1 MCDFLSAAFSTTKST
16 VQNKKRSSF
25 ELGYG
30 DGDDSGTKKA
40 RCTESGRR
48 VTDPT
53 SCDQG
58 PHTRGQHRPG
68 PEAVPSDQRIQTDQ
82 LQAMNT
88 TTKKKFTFKSP
99 RGIRPSFSSN
109 SATVPSNSG
118 LSERMPLPSI
128 VTDFD
133 ESTDHNGSAK
143 LTGSGTHGEYTKDGN
158 TSKAHGYALDSLTAE
173 EIAVSCDLDQWS
185 DDDWSCDR
193 NLKKSGILGN
203 EGDPSSSCSG
213 QKSVLPSIE
222 KKVSE
227 NVRKAG
233 ELGNRQS
240 DNSLSGI
247 KSDGSK
253 DCKFLASS
261 ETNRY
266 SLGKNAV
273 VNSIHESVSANKE
286 SLDSSSF
293 NGVSPQT
300 VPHCSGRLRPQTVTP
315 STSKSCSDTKPL
327 FKNALGSQ
335 TLETPTCNN
344 KSSTI
349 QSSSNGLR
357 SQTVA
362 PSSSML
368 RLQTMETSGDP
379 STPQRVMPSIKKLGS
394 EGHTPWGEVQASSKK
409 KRKFPGPAGL
419 LPKLSKEAGLSDTR
433 LPSPCVP
440 TVVAKENKTPL
451 FPCSQSSQEV
461 FGGATWRAMLLEV
474 GKADYAAI
482 AAKYSLANI
491 VRKASQKLLPDGKV
505 PVVCA
510 VIESIQARE
519 AEASLQLRDPSG
531 TIQGTVHRQLVKEY
545 GTQLQLGSV
554 LVLRQVGVFSP
565 SARNHY
571 LNITPNNLVKIYSG
585 SSGGTGEGTDIGG
598 GSGGT
603 GEGTDTGGGGGESGD
618 RIQRITVACDQS
630 LKDIVQSG
638 LSIPSVSKVVH
649 GVAPRGEGQVSTQ
662 SNSGQGAPVTRIG
675 LGQQRQ
681 TNDWSNSNGQLS
693 RTHQITTGQGSP
705 TLNRQSPSSN
715 MQSGLRQSNNWRTR
729 VSLTPGTTSNIQS
742 PTTNLSSLQAPSI
755 AAAHVVGQKQNPAP
769 SNVQGSQFKTVRTF
783 QSVDPNLT
791 SATNKSETMPVNRS
805 LPGFGAKM
813 NQVRSA
819 LNSPPGPRQPLQ
831 GTTLKTSSG
840 GKFTFKKTAGGTGS
854 PGGTNLS
861 PGSLQGQSVF
871 SDNQN
876 LSPSL
881 VQGQKTVCNKGDSF
895 SNKMAASKVVGVPW
909 GKPVGQK
916 TAEDLWMEDDNLDE
930 LLCGLGDDNF

>member
-1 MCDFLSAAFSTTKST
+1 MFQLDDTDDLDLSLEEGDFLSAAFSTIKSA

-30 DGDDSGTKKA
+30 DGDDPGIKKA
-40 RCTESGRR
+40 RCTESGGR

-58 PHTRGQHRPG
+58 PHTKGQHCPG
-68 PEAVPSDQRIQTDQ
+68 PETAPSDQRIQTDQ
-82 LQAMNT
+82 PQAMNT

-99 RGIRPSFSSN
+99 RGIRSSFSSN
-109 SATVPSNSG
+109 SAAVPSNSG
-118 LSERMPLPSI
+118 LSERRPLPSI
-128 VTDFD
+128 LTGFD
-133 ESTDHNGSAK
+133 ENTDQNRLAK
-143 LTGSGTHGEYTKDGN
+143 LTGSGTHGEYTKDRN
-158 TSKAHGYALDSLTAE
+158 TSEAHGFSVDSLTAE

-203 EGDPSSSCSG
+203 EDDPSGSCSG

-227 NVRKAG
+227 NVRTAG

-240 DNSLSGI
+240 DNFLCGI
-247 KSDGSK
+247 KSDDSK
-253 DCKFLASS
+253 DCKFSASS

-266 SLGKNAV
+266 SLGKNTV
-273 VNSIHESVSANKE
+273 VNSIHESLSVNKE

-300 VPHCSGRLRPQTVTP
+300 VPHCSGGLRSRTVTP
-315 STSKSCSDTKPL
+315 STSKSDTKPP

-344 KSSTI
+344 KSSRI
-349 QSSSNGLR
+349 QSSGNGLR

-368 RLQTMETSGDP
+368 RPQTMETSGDP
-379 STPQRVMPSIKKLGS
+379 STPQRIMPSIKKLGS
-394 EGHTPWGEVQASSKK
+394 EGHMPWGEVQASSKK

-419 LPKLSKEAGLSDTR
+419 LPKLSKEAGLSDTS

-554 LVLRQVGVFSP
+554 LVLRQ
-565 SARNHY
+565 
-571 LNITPNNLVKIYSG
+571 
-585 SSGGTGEGTDIGG
+585 
-598 GSGGT
+598 
-603 GEGTDTGGGGGESGD
+603 
-618 RIQRITVACDQS
+618 
-630 LKDIVQSG
+630 
-638 LSIPSVSKVVH
+638 
-649 GVAPRGEGQVSTQ
+649 
-662 SNSGQGAPVTRIG
+662 
-675 LGQQRQ
+675 
-681 TNDWSNSNGQLS
+681 
-693 RTHQITTGQGSP
+693 
-705 TLNRQSPSSN
+705 
-715 MQSGLRQSNNWRTR
+715 
-729 VSLTPGTTSNIQS
+729 
-742 PTTNLSSLQAPSI
+742 
-755 AAAHVVGQKQNPAP
+755 
-769 SNVQGSQFKTVRTF
+769 
-783 QSVDPNLT
+783 
-791 SATNKSETMPVNRS
+791 
-805 LPGFGAKM
+805 
-813 NQVRSA
+813 
-819 LNSPPGPRQPLQ
+819 
-831 GTTLKTSSG
+831 
-840 GKFTFKKTAGGTGS
+840 
-854 PGGTNLS
+854 
-861 PGSLQGQSVF
+861 
-871 SDNQN
+871 
-876 LSPSL
+876 
-881 VQGQKTVCNKGDSF
+881 
-895 SNKMAASKVVGVPW
+895 
-909 GKPVGQK
+909 
-916 TAEDLWMEDDNLDE
+916 
-930 LLCGLGDDNF
+930 